1 MYEELIAQLKP
12 CPKFNL
18 AWYQNEDLYS
28 EGEVEDTIIR
38 LIAENE
44 PEDYV
49 QAIADHFCWSVYYHL
64 THTRKNLLNWYPFS
78 PEASVLEIGCGM
90 GAVTGTLCDKAKEV
104 TAVELSYRRA
114 VGTLLRCREKENLE
128 IIVGNLNDITFEK
141 KFDYITLIGV
151 LEYQGSYTD
160 TENPYLDFLKKVK
173 TLLKPNGRLLIAIE
187 NQYGLKYWCGA
198 KEDHTGLPFEGMNQY
213 TISSKKVRTFSRSG
227 LQKLIMQSGFSHTF
241 FYYPMPD
248 YKLPAVVY
256 SEACLPKNENMLN
269 MQYYYVP
276 DDTTLVA
283 QEKDIYRDVIDNG
296 VFGFFANSFMVEC
309 SDSEE
314 LGEITFASMSSRR
327 FPEYQVG
334 TKFTKSGEAAKFAL
348 AGENGRKH
356 LEETWEN
363 ERKLEQRGL
372 HVWESRLREGEL
384 ISGYAEAKTLEEI
397 LLEVY
402 RNGNQADIYALWE
415 QILTEILLSSEEVS
429 WEDNILYTFGLDIVP
444 DKERYGAILRTGY
457 LDMIPRNAFWEEG
470 TIYWFDQEWT
480 LENVPARF
488 VLYRALLRFY
498 CAYEVA
504 NQTLPLSE
512 LARSFGLAA
521 GWKDY
526 QQLESLFFGVV
537 TDAVHMAESDAFCG
551 DTRKACLE
559 SIARITGK

>member
-12 CPKFNL
+12 SPKLNL
-18 AWYQNEDLYS
+18 TWYQNEDLYS
-28 EGEVEDTIIR
+28 EGAVEDTIIR

-49 QAIADHFCWSVYYHL
+49 QAIADNFCWSVYYHL

-90 GAVTGTLCDKAKEV
+90 GAVTGTLCDTCREV
-104 TAVELSYRRA
+104 VAVELSYRRA

-128 IIVGNLNDITFEK
+128 IIVGNLNDIAFEK

-151 LEYQGSYTD
+151 LEYQGSYTN

-173 TLLKPNGRLLIAIE
+173 TLLKPDGRLLIAIE

-213 TISSKKVRTFSRSG
+213 TISQKKVRTFSQDG
-227 LQKLIMQSGFSHTF
+227 LRKLIKQSGFSNTF

-256 SEACLPKNENMLN
+256 SEACLPQNGNMLN

-276 DDTTLVA
+276 DNSTLVA

-309 SDSEE
+309 SDGGCV
-314 LGEITFASMSSRR
+314 GEVTFASMSSRR
-327 FPEYQVG
+327 VPEYQVG
-334 TKFTKSGEAAKFAL
+334 TKFEKSGQVAKFAL
-348 AGENGRKH
+348 AGEAGRKH
-356 LEETWEN
+356 LEETLAN
-363 ERKLEQRGL
+363 EKALKQRGL
-372 HVWESRLREGEL
+372 HVWESSPCGKEL
-384 ISGYAEAKTLEEI
+384 VSAFSETETLEEVM
-397 LLEVY
+397 LRTYQE
-402 RNGNQADIYALWE
+402 GNTEKVYALWDQIRE
-415 QILTEILLSSEEVS
+415 QILASSEEIS
-429 WEDNILYTFGLDIVP
+429 WEENILYTFGLDIVP
-444 DKERYGAILRTGY
+444 DKEKYGAILKTGY
-457 LDMIPRNAFWEEG
+457 LDMIPRNAFWEG
-470 TIYWFDQEWT
+470 NVIYWFDQEWT
-480 LENVPARF
+480 LENVPADF
-488 VLYRALLRFY
+488 VLYRAILRFY
-498 CAYEVA
+498 CSFEEA
-504 NQTLPLSE
+504 NKALPLTE
-512 LARSFGLAA
+512 LARRYGLAA

-537 TDAVHMAESDAFCG
+537 ADAAHIAESDAFCG
-551 DTRKACLE
+551 DTRKASLE
-559 SIARITGK
+559 TIARITQK